1 MCAFSVGVAAT
12 ARIVLS
18 SCMQVHVSYDVNK
31 KNIKTKRNENK
42 TVNRIEQDVFVF
54 YGRCYMNCNGPF
66 M

>member
-18 SCMQVHVSYDVNK
+18 SYKQVHVSYDVK

-42 TVNRIEQDVFVF
+42 TVNRIQQDVFVF
-54 YGRCYMNCNGPF
+54 YGCYYMNCNGSF